1 MKVWYNGYSERERT
15 THRILLKEVDN
26 MRMTKD
32 LLNIKVANIN
42 SHLGLDAH
50 KFVLN
55 YAYEGVRL
63 CRETNEHG
71 GCQDISERMTKPE
84 MAKVLDAMYNAII
97 AARMFAAEK

>member
-1 MKVWYNGYSERERT
+1 M
-15 THRILLKEVDN
+15 RI
-26 MRMTKD
+26 TKD
-32 LLNIKVANIN
+32 ILAVKVANIN
-42 SHLGLDAH
+42 SQLELNAH

-63 CRETNEHG
+63 CRETNDHG

-84 MAKVLDAMYNAII
+84 MAKVLDALYNAIV